1 MNIYR
6 NIDDLPSFRK
16 TILTIGSFD
25 GVHLGHQSIL
35 RRMVTLAKEIGG
47 ESVVVTFYPHPRNVV
62 FPNDKKIFL
71 LNSPEEKSEEFRKAG
86 IDHLVII
93 PFSVE
98 FSQLHPREYI
108 EKFLLAKFNPEFI
121 VLGYD
126 HKFGLNR
133 RGDISMLKNYEK
145 EGNFKVIEINAKEIE
160 NITISSTRIRQ
171 AIENG
176 DVQLAYQYLGYP
188 YRLTGKVVYGDKLGT
203 SLGYPTANLKLHFKE
218 KLLPLNGVYAVKV
231 NYDNVSFDGM
241 MYIGTRASVSD
252 SGNQALEVHMMDFSG
267 NIYGRD
273 VTVEFIE
280 YIREDIKFEK
290 KEQLVEQIQEDEKT
304 CREILR
310 QFNDFRSSKKS
321 KISVVILNF
330 NGREYLE
337 SFLPSIAYSNTKE
350 DVDIVVIDNNSSD
363 DSVSYIKEWHPE
375 IKTISLTKNYG
386 FADGYN
392 KGLLTIDTEYIV
404 LLNSDVMVTTGWLD
418 PIIDM
423 MEADPT
429 IGVTQ
434 PLILSLENKKQFEY
448 AGAAGGYLDTLSY
461 PFCRGRLFDDVE
473 ENTGQYQNNEEIF
486 WSSGAAMVI
495 KSKLYQDLGG
505 FDPMYFAHHEEIDLC
520 WRAKRAGYKIMACGE
535 SKVYHLG
542 GGSLSYQSPFKMF
555 LNFRNNLFTLVK
567 NESMFLLVY
576 KLPIRLIL
584 DGIAA
589 IHFMTKGQ
597 WTNVTAVLKA
607 HGYFYISLF
616 KVIATRHRFTQKIFK
631 HRIGPYNS
639 KKFYKRLII
648 WDYFILGRKKFSDL
662 KSDNFE

>member
-1 MNIYR
+1 M
-6 NIDDLPSFRK
+6 
-16 TILTIGSFD
+16 
-25 GVHLGHQSIL
+25 
-35 RRMVTLAKEIGG
+35 
-47 ESVVVTFYPHPRNVV
+47 
-62 FPNDKKIFL
+62 

-473 ENTGQYQNNEEIF
+473 EDTGQYQNNTEIF

>member
-429 IGVTQ
+429 IGITQ

-473 ENTGQYQNNEEIF
+473 ENTGQYQNNTEIF

>member
-473 ENTGQYQNNEEIF
+473 EDTGQYQNNTEIF